1 MWRGSIE
8 RTAIDPR
15 GDLRYRPAAIILR
28 LGHGFAP
35 VGWLGSGQG
44 GPVARRSKR
53 SAQLLATGLAALL
66 LSGCSL
72 APKSFQG
79 IRKPEPL
86 VRARAIPLGR
96 NLPEQKV
103 VPGLIASLDDRDQV
117 VRMAASEELKKR
129 SGKDFGF
136 VPYAEA
142 EDRAPAV
149 SRWQSWWDS
158 HAKTLGKLRPKRVR
172 RYPPES
178 VETR

>member
-1 MWRGSIE
+1 M
-8 RTAIDPR
+8 
-15 GDLRYRPAAIILR
+15 
-28 LGHGFAP
+28 
-35 VGWLGSGQG
+35 
-44 GPVARRSKR
+44 ARRSKR
-53 SAQLLATGLAALL
+53 LAPLLATGLAALL

-72 APKSFQG
+72 APKSFKG
-79 IRKPEPL
+79 IGKPEPL

-96 NLPEQKV
+96 KLPEQKV

-158 HAKTLGKLRPKRVR
+158 HARTLGKLRPTRLRRNDPERVEAR
-172 RYPPES
+172 
-178 VETR
+178 

>member
-1 MWRGSIE
+1 M
-8 RTAIDPR
+8 T
-15 GDLRYRPAAIILR
+15 
-28 LGHGFAP
+28 
-35 VGWLGSGQG
+35 
-44 GPVARRSKR
+44 RRSQC
-53 SAQLLATGLAALL
+53 STPLLATGLAALL

-72 APKSFQG
+72 APKSFKG

-96 NLPEQKV
+96 RLPEEKV

-149 SRWQSWWDS
+149 SRWQSWWNS
-158 HAKTLGKLRPKRVR
+158 QAKTVGKLRPR
-172 RYPPES
+172 RLRRNSPEL
-178 VETR
+178 VEAR